1 MHTHIAIYIHT
12 CRHTCTI
19 YKIMYHLYEDV
30 ADGVNVASPVRTV
43 DVHKI
48 PPTPTSTFASSV
60 FQNAIDGKNT
70 DSNTTTHIWSVLFD
84 ILEHNSMAIPEVRS
98 RRNSREQRDQPSIK

>member
-1 MHTHIAIYIHT
+1 MQ
-12 CRHTCTI
+12 
-19 YKIMYHLYEDV
+19 IMYHLYEDV

-43 DVHKI
+43 DVRKI

-60 FQNAIDGKNT
+60 FQNAIDGKNM
-70 DSNTTTHIWSVLFD
+70 DNNTTTHIWSLLFD
-84 ILEHNSMAIPEVRS
+84 ILEHNSVAIPEVRS